1 MIKNMNG
8 IHGYLIN
15 VAQTHQLSN
24 NSNMDVVRTLNPAL
38 PELIIL
44 LNKFGIN
51 DIMILE
57 AFTLTNN
64 SITNTLVAGLR
75 TIVEA
80 IAESGLNEH
89 DTNLINSMVKSNIHK
104 LVGKK

>member
-1 MIKNMNG
+1 
-8 IHGYLIN
+8 
-15 VAQTHQLSN
+15 
-24 NSNMDVVRTLNPAL
+24 
-38 PELIIL
+38 
-44 LNKFGIN
+44 
-51 DIMILE
+51 MILE